1 MNGGTQM
8 AQTATYNTKPAAIDY
23 MALPDRPEADVWLRK
38 DIKQVT
44 LDEPGPDGQTVQGK
58 YWQAS
63 EVYFRAEITAADVS
77 RRFDELFKAP
87 PVPPPTFKPPTN
99 LERIEALEAGMLEL
113 AGVIYGG

>member
-1 MNGGTQM
+1 M
-8 AQTATYNTKPAAIDY
+8 AETAIYNQKPAAINY

-38 DIKQVT
+38 DIKQIT
-44 LDEPGPDGQTVQGK
+44 QEETGPDGQTVKAK

-63 EVYFRAEITAADVS
+63 EVYFRAEITAAEVS
-77 RRFDELFKAP
+77 QRFDELFEAP
-87 PVPPPTFKPPTN
+87 PVPPPSFDPPTD